1 MACALSL
8 ARPFSI
14 HVAHACRVQLHG
26 VNAASDANLGVLY
39 DEYGRHAAVLVAV
52 RQDLGNVFRRLRVLR
67 DKIRSSRPDL
77 VGDDDGDDE

>member
-1 MACALSL
+1 MEREEAT
-8 ARPFSI
+8 R
-14 HVAHACRVQLHG
+14 QLLRAEKAYQ
-26 VNAASDANLGVLY
+26 VSCDAEDLQWCLNLGVLY